1 MSTYLNWTNQ
11 HVNPDFIISNFF
23 KGCHGEP
30 DIIEVLEG
38 PRQALGEVLNK
49 GEDPLHLHAIFLVT
63 GFAIVELPCF
73 GFCCQTKLQVLW
85 KRAPQF
91 YTMLF
96 VIFIKHLLNF
106 CYYKFI
112 SK

>member
-23 KGCHGEP
+23 EGCHGEP
-30 DIIEVLEG
+30 DIIKVLEG
-38 PRQALGEVLNK
+38 PRQALGQVLNE
-49 GEDPLHLHAIFLVT
+49 GEDPLHLHAVFLVT
-63 GFAIVELPCF
+63 GFAIVKLPCF

-91 YTMLF
+91 YIMLCVF
-96 VIFIKHLLNF
+96 
-106 CYYKFI
+106 
-112 SK
+112 S